1 MGGCEGGAGPS
12 RVTPAGSQLRAQ
24 CWASF
29 TLRAVFV
36 QNSALGI
43 CRPPHFLP
51 VFLSKPSHL
60 GPSKRGLPSLHATG
74 RQGHL
79 PLWLGPGKAT
89 ACAIC
94 SGPIFA
100 LVPGVRAEP
109 QSEEPVCVTQPP
121 GPSQP
126 ESSLRVCPS
135 GMEMSTRVTGSGTSA
150 RATGYCAMRM
160 APSMRYWTHRPGVLC
175 SRCRPG
181 CSPGAALLTL
191 RCGVGHHSLFADEK
205 MRFRE
210 LKGHPLTPFRPVWFL
225 KHPMTQHPLLWEWPG
240 EAFLRGDTRGVPVPS
255 ITWGSRRG
263 PLPAPR
269 EQGSAPH
276 PPSSWQLLLSS

>member
-1 MGGCEGGAGPS
+1 MRGWSGAESGDARRLSTSGPVLGVFHTPGSFRAKFCPWDLQAPPLPS
-12 RVTPAGSQLRAQ
+12 RFPLQTFTPGAQ
-24 CWASF
+24 QA
-29 TLRAVFV
+29 
-36 QNSALGI
+36 
-43 CRPPHFLP
+43 
-51 VFLSKPSHL
+51 
-60 GPSKRGLPSLHATG
+60 GLPSLHATG

-205 MRFRE
+205 MQFRE